1 MLTLEALGPNFLCL
15 FYSFGE
21 KSTTSKPGSSFILYS
36 SRKVL
41 FLWAYRR
48 NMYMLDFGPPDSEPA
63 FIDLLSPN
71 MALYK
76 LLNK

>member
-1 MLTLEALGPNFLCL
+1 
-15 FYSFGE
+15 
-21 KSTTSKPGSSFILYS
+21 
-36 SRKVL
+36 
-41 FLWAYRR
+41 
-48 NMYMLDFGPPDSEPA
+48 MYMLDFGPPDSKPA